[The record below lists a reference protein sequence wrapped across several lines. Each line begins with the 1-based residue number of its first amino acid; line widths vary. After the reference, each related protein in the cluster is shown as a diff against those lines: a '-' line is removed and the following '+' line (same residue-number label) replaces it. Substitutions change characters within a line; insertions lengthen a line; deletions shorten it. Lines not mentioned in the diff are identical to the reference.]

1 MYGVAENPKG
11 TPRSDRLEHDLTKA
25 TGIVKKI
32 CPSISTDPIVD
43 CQRLGSYTESKT
55 RPILV
60 RFARALDATKVM
72 SNRKKLSDIP
82 GISIKP
88 QMSTHE
94 LKIESILLKE
104 RRSLLNSGTQSK
116 QIKMNTAKGELL
128 VNNTLHGR
136 VNRQTNTFVYTTDL
150 PSHDCDVN
158 TPESDSEPDSQP
170 DVQPDPHHDGA
181 SSKN

>member
-1 MYGVAENPKG
+1 MRV
-11 TPRSDRLEHDLTKA
+11 TPDVVRFVDRRSGLLQHLACHT
-25 TGIVKKI
+25 
-32 CPSISTDPIVD
+32 TDVVD
-43 CQRLGSYTESKT
+43 FCNIWLAI